1 MRQSRKTIKLVGVF
15 WGAFTAIQIC
25 GATVA
30 KAADRLVVRFGAF
43 SESMTLAELQAIAET
58 GKFPDGYDIYTKRLS
73 QQQRAQVIS
82 ALRTNMPVSVV
93 TVNNLL
99 STRIGTTILRD
110 LTTVIK
116 REDNAGLQALRA
128 GLVLGSTTPQGLS
141 VLSFIAAYPSKQLEI
156 DLQQAFQ
163 VASTFNIAFWQT
175 QRFMEALAKLSG
187 GLAPR
192 LSSRK
197 ADLKLL
203 FDPSQ
208 AGSGQVKVTKFTLDD
223 QKRQRLLPVDLYW
236 SNLVTSDKPVIIFSH
251 GLGSVRSEIKYLAEH
266 LASHGYA
273 VVAFEHPGSNEA
285 NLNAA
290 LAGKNRIM
298 KPQEFLER
306 PQDISFILDEL
317 AAKNSSSDFPLAGK
331 LATNNVMVLGYSF
344 GGSTALAIGGAEY
357 QLEQLKQRCKENIA
371 VFSLGEGIQCI
382 AQELPENNYQLRDI
396 RVKQI
401 IAFSPTTSL
410 LFGDTGLSKVQIP
423 TLMLAASGDKTT
435 PALTE
440 QIIGFDKMRSPKW
453 LIGIIGA
460 THLSV
465 KDPSATMDQR
475 GKISTPISGG
485 EVVGEEAID
494 VRNYVKG
501 ITLAFAAQLTPE
513 AKNYQVFLTSDYA
526 QYAST
531 TAFPIRL
538 ITQIPPDAM
547 NIIYSSL
554 NRQVAKNAKN

>member
-1 MRQSRKTIKLVGVF
+1 MRQSRKIIKLVVGF
-15 WGAFTAIQIC
+15 WGAFAAIQIC
-25 GATVA
+25 GGTLAT
-30 KAADRLVVRFGAF
+30 AADKLVVRFGAF
-43 SESMTLAELQAIAET
+43 SESMTLAELRAIAET
-58 GKFPDGYDIYTKRLS
+58 GKFPDGYEIYTKRLS
-73 QQQRAQVIS
+73 PQQRTQVIS

-116 REDNAGLQALRA
+116 REDTAGLQALRA

-156 DLQQAFQ
+156 DLKQAFQ
-163 VASTFNIAFWQT
+163 VAGTFNIAFWQT
-175 QRFMEALAKLSG
+175 QRFMEAI
-187 GLAPR
+187 APR

-197 ADLKLL
+197 TDLKLP

-208 AGSGQVKVTKFTLDD
+208 PGSGQVQVMKFTLDD
-223 QKRQRLLPVDLYW
+223 QKRQRILPVDLYW
-236 SNLVTSDKPVIIFSH
+236 SNILTPDKPVIILSH
-251 GLGSVRSEIKYLAEH
+251 GLGSVRTEIKYLAEH

-273 VVAFEHPGSNEA
+273 VVAFEHPGSNQA

-306 PQDISFILDEL
+306 PQDISFILDQL
-317 AAKNSSSDFPLAGK
+317 AAKNRSSNFPLAGK
-331 LATNNVMVLGYSF
+331 LANNNVMVLGYSF
-344 GGSTALAIGGAEY
+344 GGSTALALGGAEY
-357 QLEQLKQRCKENIA
+357 QLERLKQRCKENIS
-371 VFSLGEGIQCI
+371 VLSLGEGMQCI

-401 IAFSPTTSL
+401 IAFSPSTSL
-410 LFGDTGLSKVQIP
+410 LFGDTGLSKIEIP
-423 TLMLAASGDKTT
+423 TLMLAASADKTT

-440 QIIGFDKMRSPKW
+440 QIVGFDQMRSPKW
-453 LIGIIGA
+453 LVGIMGA

-475 GKISTPISGG
+475 GKIDTPISGG
-485 EVVGEEAID
+485 EVVGEEAVDI
-494 VRNYVKG
+494 RNYVKG

-513 AKNYQVFLTSDYA
+513 AKSYQVFLTPDYA

-531 TAFPIRL
+531 TAFPICL
-538 ITQIPPDAM
+538 VTQIPPDAM
-547 NIIYSSL
+547 NIVKEFT
-554 NRQVAKNAKN
+554 QK

>member
-1 MRQSRKTIKLVGVF
+1 MRQSRKVIKLVVAF
-15 WGAFTAIQIC
+15 WGAFTATQIF
-25 GATVA
+25 GGTVA
-30 KAADRLVVRFGAF
+30 TAADKLVIRFGGF
-43 SESMTLAELQAIAET
+43 SESITLAELQAIAET
-58 GKFPDGYDIYTKRLS
+58 GKFPDGYEIYTKRLS
-73 QQQRAQVIS
+73 QLQRTQVIS
-82 ALRTNMPVSVV
+82 ALRTNMPISVV

-116 REDNAGLQALRA
+116 REDTAGLQALRA

-163 VASTFNIAFWQT
+163 VAGSFNVAFWQT
-175 QRFMEALAKLSG
+175 QRFMEAI
-187 GLAPR
+187 APR

-197 ADLKLL
+197 ADLKLP

-208 AGSGQVKVTKFTLDD
+208 AGKGQVQVIKFTLDD
-223 QKRQRLLPVDLYW
+223 QKRQRVLPVDLYW
-236 SNLVTSDKPVIIFSH
+236 SNIVTPDKPVIIFSH
-251 GLGSVRSEIKYLAEH
+251 GLGSVRTEIKYLAEH
-266 LASHGYA
+266 LASHGYV
-273 VVAFEHPGSNEA
+273 VVAFEHPGSNES
-285 NLNAA
+285 NLGSA

-306 PQDISFILDEL
+306 PQDISFILDQL
-317 AAKNSSSDFPLAGK
+317 AAKNRSATFPLAGK

-344 GGSTALAIGGAEY
+344 GGSTALALGGAEY
-357 QLEQLKQRCKENIA
+357 QLERLKQRCKQNITA
-371 VFSLGEGIQCI
+371 FSLGEGIQCI
-382 AQELPENNYQLRDI
+382 AQELPENNYQLRDV

-423 TLMLAASGDKTT
+423 TLMLAASADKTT

-440 QIIGFDKMRSPKW
+440 QIIGFDKMRSLKW
-453 LIGIIGA
+453 LVGIMGA

-465 KDPSATMDQR
+465 KDPSATMDQQ
-475 GKISTPISGG
+475 GKIDTPISGG
-485 EVVGEEAID
+485 EVVGEDAVD
-494 VRNYVKG
+494 VRKYVKG

-513 AKNYQVFLTSDYA
+513 AKSYQVFLTPDYA

-538 ITQIPPDAM
+538 VTQIPPDAM
-547 NIIYSSL
+547 NIIYSLS

>member
-1 MRQSRKTIKLVGVF
+1 MRQSRKTIKLVVGF

-25 GATVA
+25 GATIA
-30 KAADRLVVRFGAF
+30 TAADRLVVRFGAF
-43 SESMTLAELQAIAET
+43 SESITLPELQAIAET
-58 GKFPDGYDIYTKRLS
+58 GKFPDGYEIYTKRLS

-116 REDNAGLQALRA
+116 REDTAALQALRA

-163 VASTFNIAFWQT
+163 FAGTFNLAFWQT
-175 QRFMEALAKLSG
+175 QRFMEAI
-187 GLAPR
+187 APR

-197 ADLKLL
+197 ADLKLP

-208 AGSGQVKVTKFTLDD
+208 AGSGQVQVTKFTLYD

-236 SNLVTSDKPVIIFSH
+236 SNLVTPDKPVIIFSH

-285 NLNAA
+285 NLGSA

-306 PQDISFILDEL
+306 PQDISFILDQL
-317 AAKNSSSDFPLAGK
+317 AAKNRSPTFPLAGK

-344 GGSTALAIGGAEY
+344 GGSTALALGGAEY
-357 QLEQLKQRCKENIA
+357 QLERLKQRCKENIA

-382 AQELPENNYQLRDI
+382 AQELPENNYQLRDV

-410 LFGDTGLSKVQIP
+410 LFGDTGLSKVKIP
-423 TLMLAASGDKTT
+423 TLMLAASADKTT

-440 QIIGFDKMRSPKW
+440 QIIGFDQMRSPKW
-453 LIGIIGA
+453 LVGIMGA

-494 VRNYVKG
+494 VRKYVKG

-538 ITQIPPDAM
+538 VTQIPPDAM
-547 NIIYSSL
+547 NIIYSSS
-554 NRQVAKNAKN
+554 NRQVAKNTKD